1 MVYFPVTSFFF
12 FKTSWDHNSNHFPD
26 NNMKLFIK
34 CIKSKDSHNYKSYRS
49 LKVYLKSLELL
60 LVQVEV
66 CLNGA
71 SYCTTYHGVVA
82 DAEEAYHFY
91 VYSPHNLT
99 SYKYSS
105 CLFYPSFG
113 YKFRNLFDGYFAV
126 HQFVVKVYK
135 FLNCSPFIKTKIML
149 TRK

>member
-26 NNMKLFIK
+26 NNMNLFIK

-71 SYCTTYHGVVA
+71 SYCTTYHGVVT
-82 DAEEAYHFY
+82 DTEEAYHFY
-91 VYSPHNLT
+91 VYSPQNLT
-99 SYKYSS
+99 SCKY
-105 CLFYPSFG
+105 YPACSIH
-113 YKFRNLFDGYFAV
+113 RLVINSV
-126 HQFVVKVYK
+126 ICSMVI
-135 FLNCSPFIKTKIML
+135 SPFISL
-149 TRK
+149 L

>member
-1 MVYFPVTSFFF
+1 M
-12 FKTSWDHNSNHFPD
+12 
-26 NNMKLFIK
+26 LL
-34 CIKSKDSHNYKSYRS
+34 R
-49 LKVYLKSLELL
+49 LL

-66 CLNGA
+66 SLNCA